1 VARRAAT
8 KVIGGHQDGFTPST
22 LPVPTT
28 RLIGRD
34 EELAA
39 LRRLLLDS
47 RLVTLTGPPGVGK
60 TRLAL
65 ATASAIAEE
74 FSEGALFVDLAPVR
88 ESGLVVAEI
97 ARALSVGDGSGK
109 KLEDRLAAATADREI
124 LLVVDNFEHVLEAA
138 SRLAELLS
146 ISPRL
151 RMLAT
156 SRERLHLVGER
167 EFPVSPLS
175 TPEEAELT
183 DLDRLAANP
192 SVTLL
197 VERSGLPDLTV
208 TRQNARAVAEV
219 CVRLDGLPLAIEL
232 AAARLKVFSPG
243 ELVNRLEGRM
253 GLLTDGARD
262 LAPRHRALRSAI
274 EWSHDL
280 LPARERVLFRRLSVF
295 AGGWPLGAA
304 EVVCADPDLQ
314 VLDAL
319 GSLLDKSLIGRTTWA
334 DGTAGFRMLESI
346 REYAVD
352 QLNRYDDAAAV
363 RARHAAY
370 YAERAVAYGAGVAG
384 PDEATSYAWISEEH
398 GNLRAALAD
407 RRAAGDVVSA
417 LKLATTLSWYWY
429 TRGNL
434 GEGKTILDELLSA
447 ATADIPDDTRASALI
462 AVGFVASARGDLDH
476 AERALTTGRALS
488 ERAGLRRGVATAAL
502 CLGHVARGRGTY
514 DDAAALYG
522 EAAAIFTEL
531 AHEYGLAWAM
541 HDLGM
546 LAAERGDLAEAERLL
561 RDSLRR
567 ARDMAYPWALAWS
580 AWGLG
585 TVMLRRGAVD
595 VASSLL
601 GEALTTYEAVDDRRG
616 VAQCLETFAEVACTR
631 AAYRTAARLLGAAA
645 VLRQALAASVS
656 GDERDRLSK
665 VEATVTQAIGPDPAD
680 RARREGQIMAP
691 ATAIALAGSL
701 VYPMAAPPGPM
712 SSATVELTTREGQV
726 AAMVAAGSTNRQ
738 IARALGI
745 TEKTAEV
752 HIRNIMGKLRVPSR
766 AGVAAWAVTRG
777 LFRPDP

>member
-1 VARRAAT
+1 M
-8 KVIGGHQDGFTPST
+8 
-22 LPVPTT
+22 PTT

-34 EELAA
+34 EELAS
-39 LRRLLLDS
+39 LRRLLRDS

-88 ESGLVVAEI
+88 DSGLVVAEI
-97 ARALSVGDGSGK
+97 ARALSVGDGPGK
-109 KLEDRLAAATADREI
+109 ALEDRLAAATADREI
-124 LLVVDNFEHVLEAA
+124 LLVIDNFEHVLEAA
-138 SRLAELLS
+138 SGLAELLS

-175 TPEEAELT
+175 TPGQADLT

-197 VERSGLPDLTV
+197 IEHSGLPDLTV

-243 ELVNRLEGRM
+243 ELVIRLEGRM

-262 LAPRHRALRSAI
+262 MAPRHRALRTAI

-295 AGGWPLGAA
+295 AGGWTLGAA
-304 EVVCADPDLQ
+304 EIVCADPDLE

-319 GSLLDKSLIGRTTWA
+319 GSLLDKSLISRTSCA

-346 REYAVD
+346 REYAVE
-352 QLNRYDDAAAV
+352 QLDRYDDAAAV
-363 RARHAAY
+363 RTRHAAY
-370 YAERAVAYGAGVAG
+370 YAERAVVYGAGVAG
-384 PDEATSYAWISEEH
+384 PDEPSSYAWISEQH

-434 GEGKTILDELLSA
+434 CEGKTILDELLSA
-447 ATADIPDDTRASALI
+447 ATADIPDDTLASAFI
-462 AVGFVASARGDLDH
+462 ALGFVASARGDLDD
-476 AERALTTGRALS
+476 AERALTRGRALS

-502 CLGHVARGRGTY
+502 CLGHVARGRRAY
-514 DDAAALYG
+514 DDAAALYE
-522 EAAAIFTEL
+522 EAAAIFTGL
-531 AHEYGLAWAM
+531 AHEYGVAWAI

-567 ARDMAYPWALAWS
+567 ARDMAYPWALGWS

-585 TVMLRRGAVD
+585 TVTLRRGAVD

-616 VAQCLETFAEVACTR
+616 VAQCLEAFAEVACTG
-631 AAYRTAARLLGAAA
+631 AAYRTAAQLLGASA
-645 VLRQALAASVS
+645 VLRQTLAASVS
-656 GDERDRLSK
+656 GDERDRISH
-665 VEATVTQAIGPDPAD
+665 VEAAVTRAIGPDSAD
-680 RARREGQIMAP
+680 RARHDGQMMAP
-691 ATAIALAGSL
+691 AAAIALAASL
-701 VYPMAAPPGPM
+701 VDSTAAPPGPT
-712 SSATVELTTREGQV
+712 SAATVELTTRERQV

-745 TEKTAEV
+745 SEKTAEV
-752 HIRNIMGKLRVPSR
+752 HIRNIMGKLRVSSR
-766 AGVAAWAVTRG
+766 AGVAAWAVARG

>member
-1 VARRAAT
+1 M
-8 KVIGGHQDGFTPST
+8 IGGDRYGLVRWT

-34 EELAA
+34 EELAS
-39 LRRLLLDS
+39 LRRLLRDS

-65 ATASAIAEE
+65 ATASAIADE

-97 ARALSVGDGSGK
+97 ARTLSVGDGPGK
-109 KLEDRLAAATADREI
+109 ALEDRLAAATADREI
-124 LLVVDNFEHVLEAA
+124 LLVIDNFEHVLEAA
-138 SRLAELLS
+138 SGLAQLLS

-167 EFPVSPLS
+167 EFPVSPLP
-175 TPEEAELT
+175 TPGQAELT
-183 DLDRLAANP
+183 ALDRLAANP
-192 SVTLL
+192 SVRLL

-208 TRQNARAVAEV
+208 TQQNARALAEV
-219 CVRLDGLPLAIEL
+219 CVQLDGLPLAIEL

-243 ELVNRLEGRM
+243 ELVTRLEGRI

-262 LAPRHRALRSAI
+262 LAPRHRALRTAI
-274 EWSHDL
+274 EWSHAL
-280 LPARERVLFRRLSVF
+280 LPARERVLFRRASVF
-295 AGGWPLGAA
+295 AGGWTLGAA
-304 EVVCADPDLQ
+304 EVVCADPDLE

-319 GSLLDKSLIGRTTWA
+319 GSLLDKSLISRTTRA
-334 DGTAGFRMLESI
+334 APTARFRMLESI
-346 REYAVD
+346 REYAVEKLE
-352 QLNRYDDAAAV
+352 QYDDAAAV
-363 RARHAAY
+363 RARHAAFY
-370 YAERAVAYGAGVAG
+370 VERAVAYGAGVAG
-384 PDEATSYAWISEEH
+384 LDEAGSYAWISEEQ
-398 GNLRAALAD
+398 GNLRVALAD

-434 GEGKTILDELLSA
+434 GEGKAILDELLST
-447 ATADIPDDTRASALI
+447 ATADIPDDTLASALI
-462 AVGFVASARGDLDH
+462 AVGFVTSARGELDD
-476 AERALTTGRALS
+476 AERALTRGRALS

-502 CLGHVARGRGTY
+502 CLGHVARGQGAY

-522 EAAAIFTEL
+522 EAVAIFTEL
-531 AHEYGLAWAM
+531 AHEYGLAWAI

-546 LAAERGDLAEAERLL
+546 LAAQRGDLVEAERLL

-567 ARDMAYPWALAWS
+567 ARDMAYPWAVAWS

-585 TVMLRRGAVD
+585 TVTLRRGAVD

-616 VAQCLETFAEVACTR
+616 VAQCLEAFADVACAR
-631 AAYRTAARLLGAAA
+631 AAYRTAAQLLGASAA
-645 VLRQALAASVS
+645 LRQPLAASVS
-656 GDERDRLSK
+656 GDERDRIRH
-665 VEATVTQAIGPDPAD
+665 VEAVVTRAIGPDSAD
-680 RARREGQIMAP
+680 RARRDGQIMAP

-701 VYPMAAPPGPM
+701 VDPMAASAGPT
-712 SSATVELTTREGQV
+712 SAATVELTTRERQV
-726 AAMVAAGSTNRQ
+726 AAMVAAANTNRQ

-745 TEKTAEV
+745 SEKTAEV
-752 HIRNIMGKLRVPSR
+752 HIRNIMGKLRVSSR
-766 AGVAAWAVTRG
+766 AGVAAWAVARG
-777 LFRPDP
+777 MFRPDP